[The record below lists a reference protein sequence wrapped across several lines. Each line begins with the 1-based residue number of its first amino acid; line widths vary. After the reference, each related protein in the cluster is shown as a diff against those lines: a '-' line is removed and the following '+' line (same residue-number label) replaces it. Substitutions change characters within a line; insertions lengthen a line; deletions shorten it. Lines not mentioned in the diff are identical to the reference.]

1 MYKKQKTSLYDQICS
16 ENLFSY
22 SYINLFIFLWKM

>member
-1 MYKKQKTSLYDQICS
+1 MYKKQKTSLSDRS

-22 SYINLFIFLWKM
+22 AYINLFIFLWKM